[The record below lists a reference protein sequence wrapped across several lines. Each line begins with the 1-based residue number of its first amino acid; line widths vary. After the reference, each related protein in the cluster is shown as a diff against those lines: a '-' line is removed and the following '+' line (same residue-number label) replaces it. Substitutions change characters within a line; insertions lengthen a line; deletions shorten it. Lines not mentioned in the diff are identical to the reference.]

1 LTGDFPLDRINGI
14 GTLGSGIV
22 VIKSFQVFLE
32 LKGGVELYK
41 TRANVS
47 RREENTSGV
56 GQLLVTDLR
65 KRN

>member
-32 LKGGVELYK
+32 LKGGVELYR
-41 TRANVS
+41 TRGNVS
-47 RREENTSGV
+47 RRENTSEV
-56 GQLLVTDLR
+56 GQRLVTDLR